1 MKKHIQKIF
10 LLLFLGI
17 AQMGIAQS
25 IGALSGYGGTRLDC
39 GGDTGHFCGAAL
51 SVPASRSAN
60 EATLPIQ
67 LRKDESGHLVVQ
79 VLKSAL
85 TEDQDKINFKNKF
98 LFYVEEDMI
107 LDASVKNAL
116 SSTETEAEDLVK
128 IKQGIYP
135 IISWDKFYLIRF

>member
-10 LLLFLGI
+10 LLLFLGV
-17 AQMGIAQS
+17 AQIGNAQS
-25 IGALSGYGGTRLDC
+25 VGASGGYGIRPC
-39 GGDTGHFCGAAL
+39 GATTGHFCGASL
-51 SVPASRSAN
+51 TVPANRSAD
-60 EATLPIQ
+60 EAALPLRI
-67 LRKDESGHLVVQ
+67 RKDESGHLVMQ

-85 TEDQDKINFKNKF
+85 TEEQDKINFKNKF
-98 LFYVEEDMI
+98 LFYVEEDTF
-107 LDASVKNAL
+107 LDVSVKNAL

>member
-10 LLLFLGI
+10 LLLFLGVVQI
-17 AQMGIAQS
+17 GNAQS
-25 IGALSGYGGTRLDC
+25 IGASSGYGGRIDC
-39 GGDTGHFCGAAL
+39 NEIGGRFCTSAL
-51 SVPASRSAN
+51 NIPASRSAN
-60 EATLPIQ
+60 ETALPIQ
-67 LRKDESGHLVVQ
+67 IRKDESGHLVMQ

-85 TEDQDKINFKNKF
+85 TEEQDKINFKNKF
-98 LFYVEEDMI
+98 LFYVEEDTF
-107 LDASVKNAL
+107 LDVSVKNAL

>member
-10 LLLFLGI
+10 LLLFLGV
-17 AQMGIAQS
+17 AQMGNAQS
-25 IGALSGYGGTRLDC
+25 IGALVGYGARPGCTGI
-39 GGDTGHFCGAAL
+39 GGSCCVSAL
-51 SVPASRSAN
+51 NIPSNRNAN
-60 EATLPIQ
+60 ETTLPIQ
-67 LRKDESGHLVVQ
+67 LRKDESGHLVMQ

-85 TEDQDKINFKNKF
+85 TEEQDKINFKNKF
-98 LFYVEEDMI
+98 LFYVEEDMT
-107 LDASVKNAL
+107 LDVSVKNAL